1 MDCTRIIDLLP
12 EYLEGTLDGSEKS
25 RVEEHLAGCEA
36 CSAEL
41 KLIQRYFQTM
51 AGLERHEAPADFL
64 RNVHARIEREPSW
77 KSLLSRLFL
86 PLKIKLPLEA
96 LGVAAA
102 ALLIFTFYYNAP
114 ETKMDLP
121 RKSPVARA
129 PATGEAPMPPGTVA
143 GLPAPAQPPSR
154 AATSVPAPAPTEI
167 HPRPKAAAPAQD
179 RFAAQPSFPEEE
191 RGAGRAKPEA
201 EAPAGAVEAGRAGPV
216 ERAAT
221 GIPAPKPEAGPSKRA
236 DRSQAILPAPSAPAV
251 QRRMSP
257 RVVHDELTLSVEL
270 RAAVGGQVSGAV
282 GRASPGVAER
292 ADSEVSMREASPVPQ
307 AAPTQEE
314 ARGAGRAGA
323 GVGTSQPAKTF
334 APPGA
339 VPGVGHP
346 QPRPK
351 AGKPA
356 KSPAAGPPSE
366 TVSGTPEELP
376 RSLSQPVDAA
386 AEVSKAVRSS
396 GGVVLAEDFDRKTGL
411 LKTIVAEIPAEGYSA
426 VVSSLERIGA
436 VRKRSGLP
444 PGVGPGAR
452 LRLRIEFSTPPTAR

>member
-25 RVEEHLAGCEA
+25 RVEEHLAGCEG
-36 CSAEL
+36 CGAEL
-41 KLIQRYFQTM
+41 KLLQRYFQTM
-51 AGLERHEAPADFL
+51 AGLERYEAPPDFL

-77 KSLLSRLFL
+77 RKLLSGLFL

-121 RKSPVARA
+121 GKSPVARV
-129 PATGEAPMPPGTVA
+129 PATAEAPMPPGTLA

-154 AATSVPAPAPTEI
+154 AATSVPAPARTET
-167 HPRPKAAAPAQD
+167 HPRPKASAPTQD

-191 RGAGRAKPEA
+191 RGAGRVIPEA
-201 EAPAGAVEAGRAGPV
+201 EAPAATAQAGRAGSV
-216 ERAAT
+216 EESAT
-221 GIPAPKPEAGPSKRA
+221 RIPAPKPETGPPKRS
-236 DRSQAILPAPSAPAV
+236 DRSPAPSAPAV

-257 RVVHDELTLSVEL
+257 RVVPDELTLSVEL
-270 RAAVGGQVSGAV
+270 GAAGSPGASGAV
-282 GRASPGVAER
+282 QSAVRGTAEDAKPEPLMRKQLRAS
-292 ADSEVSMREASPVPQ
+292 Q
-307 AAPTQEE
+307 AAPAQEE
-314 ARGAGRAGA
+314 AREGGRTGA
-323 GVGTSQPAKTF
+323 GVGTSEPAK
-334 APPGA
+334 APASAGA
-339 VPGVGHP
+339 VPRAGTA
-346 QPRPK
+346 QSRAK

-356 KSPAAGPPSE
+356 ESPVAVPPGATVPGKS
-366 TVSGTPEELP
+366 EELRASP
-376 RSLSQPVDAA
+376 SQPVDAS

-396 GGVVLAEDFDRKTGL
+396 GGVVLSEDIDRKTGL
-411 LKTIVAEIPAEGYSA
+411 PKTIVAEIPAEGYSA
-426 VVSSLERIGA
+426 LVSSLERIGA

-452 LRLRIEFSTPPTAR
+452 LRLRIEFSMPPSAR